1 MKMSADEVN
10 VDLFNEVK
18 RLKEKCEIAS
28 LELEIAKNE
37 RDFARNEREIAN
49 LEIAILKNDMIL
61 VESLLGKLIHDKKK
75 VGKAHLINVYKE
87 VFNSERLKDL
97 QKHAKGWSI
106 PEVTDVVIKDGFL
119 IIEGV
124 NDDD

>member
-61 VESLLGKLIHDKKK
+61 VESLLGKLIHDKKRL
-75 VGKAHLINVYKE
+75 GKPI
-87 VFNSERLKDL
+87 
-97 QKHAKGWSI
+97 
-106 PEVTDVVIKDGFL
+106 
-119 IIEGV
+119 
-124 NDDD
+124 